1 MTPAEKQKAWEDYQ
15 ARQRAAQAI
24 YDNFRY
30 DDMQRERL
38 VEFIAAAMKVIR
50 GDAPFEMLARLV
62 PIKRQEP
69 AIVSGQ
75 ANRGGTEFTF
85 NACFLNQWTSIY
97 MLGTSDEQGKVEP
110 YHFQIE
116 FSPPIDLD
124 RERLEQLLKLKVA
137 PGWLQDGGNL
147 YPPEVI
153 MHLGIVH
160 QPAFFEYDILNP
172 PYAPY
177 IVKAMLDYTKP
188 RDQDPYTARE
198 MVRFEIRRRY
208 LTPEQL
214 RERDQKKFG
223 DMPRTG
229 QRVPKDGRWLGFFA
243 DDALNAAI
251 PMQRRIQ
258 SLGDD
263 GWFPVLTGRDPDTGR
278 VVAQPAWWQW
288 VGPDPMA
295 EEIERMFGP
304 KKKS

>member
-1 MTPAEKQKAWEDYQ
+1 MTPADKQKAWEDYQ
-15 ARQRAAQAI
+15 ARQRAAQAV
-24 YDNFRY
+24 YDSFRY
-30 DDMQRERL
+30 TDAQRERL
-38 VEFIAAAMKVIR
+38 IDFIGAAMKVIR
-50 GDAPFEMLARLV
+50 GDAPFEGLARLL
-62 PIKRQEP
+62 PISDRRP
-69 AIVSGQ
+69 AIVSGE
-75 ANRGGTEFTF
+75 AYRGGLTF
-85 NACFLNQWTSIY
+85 DFDACFLNQWTGIY
-97 MLGTSDEQGKVEP
+97 MLGTTDDQGKVEP

-116 FSPPIDLD
+116 LSPPMDLD

-153 MHLGIVH
+153 MHLGIVR
-160 QPAFFEYDILNP
+160 QPATFEYDILKP
-172 PYAPY
+172 AYAPY
-177 IVKAMLDYTKP
+177 LVKAKLSYINP
-188 RDQDPYTARE
+188 RDKDPYTATR
-198 MVRFEIRRRY
+198 MVRLEIRRRY

-251 PMQRRIQ
+251 PMQRRIHT
-258 SLGDD
+258 LGDD
-263 GWFPVLTGRDPDTGR
+263 GWFPVLNGQDPDTGR
-278 VVAQPAWWQW
+278 VVTQPAWWQW

-295 EEIERMFGP
+295 EDIERMFGP